1 MDEATACSGGEY
13 GLVTITVQGST
24 LCNATQVTSLSS
36 AIYGNVYNDFISNET
51 FYINRLSNVR
61 TFQRDGSAQTSTP
74 QAACVSCPTTTSTTT
89 EPPITTTTTTEA
101 PTTTTTTTEAPTT
114 TTTTTLAPTTTS
126 TTTLAPA
133 STVDIYISN
142 TSMDLP
148 IGGMTINGVAVTWI
162 SGVDFYLNA
171 PTDAGNFESYEI
183 GTYDVVIS
191 YGAHTP
197 GQRITFVDSN
207 SVSTCHTTGGGASTF
222 TITGATITS
231 GTTIN
236 VSAED
241 GICA

>member
-1 MDEATACSGGEY
+1 MILYTNT
-13 GLVTITVQGST
+13 GL
-24 LCNATQVTSLSS
+24 
-36 AIYGNVYNDFISNET
+36 
-51 FYINRLSNVR
+51 
-61 TFQRDGSAQTSTP
+61 STP
-74 QAACVSCPTTTSTTT
+74 YVGGTGWRKLTQGATEYAVVITTDGEITDYVTCTGGTTTSTTT
-89 EPPITTTTTTEA
+89 STTSTTTAGTTTTTTA
-101 PTTTTTTTEAPTT
+101 SPG
-114 TTTTTLAPTTTS
+114 TTTTLPPT
-126 TTTLAPA
+126 A
-133 STVDIYISN
+133 DIYISN

-171 PTDAGNFESYEI
+171 PTVAGNFESYEI

-191 YGAHTP
+191 YGVHTP